1 MAKNINISSA
11 TSTILIAKGSSGGA
25 VKKITIAN
33 NSANAATV
41 SVGLDPV
48 TSGLFYFI
56 QNVIIPSGATLVL
69 NDNLAFNSEKYHLR
83 ISNAGT
89 SPDITVIIK

>member
-33 NSANAATV
+33 NSVNAATV

-56 QNVIIPSGATLVL
+56 KSVIIPNGATLVL
-69 NDNLAFNSEKYHLR
+69 NDNLSFDVSLYNLR
-83 ISNAGT
+83 IDNTGT
-89 SPDITVIIK
+89 SPSLTVMIA